1 MFMIDSLK
9 RPPGSLRWAP
19 RQRFGLSA
27 AGQAARLARDLAIA
41 SAHTEDNG
49 RQGLDEALAEWAKP
63 LGIEPG
69 DGVYLEELKLGLR
82 TVSQVAESL
91 ADCGMTKPEVQA
103 ATDRLYKAG
112 LLDPDPPAP
121 EPRPSGMAP

>member
-1 MFMIDSLK
+1 MIDSLK

-19 RQRFGLSA
+19 RQRFALSA
-27 AGQAARLARDLAIA
+27 AGQAARLGRQQAVASARDQ
-41 SAHTEDNG
+41 DNG
-49 RQGLDEALAEWAKP
+49 REGLDDALAQWAKP

-69 DGVYLEELKLGLR
+69 DGVYLEELTTGPR
-82 TVSQVAESL
+82 TVTQVAESL
-91 ADCGMTKPEVQA
+91 ADCGSSKPEVQA

-121 EPRPSGMAP
+121 EPRPSI